1 MRTQEK
7 LIYTNERG
15 ESIEF
20 STASSYHVN
29 FKDVTGLSDV
39 RNAIYSTN
47 SMGQDGDTYLGYRIE
62 SRDIDIVGYIKERDK
77 QAAQNLR
84 RKLNRILN
92 PQYEATL
99 TYVFGDFRR
108 VIGCKIDDAPIF
120 KRKPIFEQFTVSLS
134 CLNPF
139 WREETETREDIA
151 TWIGGFEFPVPDGLE
166 LYDGWEIGYR
176 QPSLIVNVYNSGDV
190 KSGIRIE
197 FRAIGAVTNPVL
209 LNVDTREFIKLN
221 ISLVA
226 GDVLTVSTGYGEKA
240 VKLNRGGT
248 ITDAFRYFYFNT
260 GDLAVELDT
269 ADGQLNRIDRV
280 VVRWDLT
287 NRVMSVKVKS
297 SSFSASPTAPALQ
310 RDADVY
316 ELALADI
323 YVGAGVTAITQS
335 KITDQRLNTSLCG
348 VVAAVVQQID
358 TAAFNAQLQA
368 WFAEYQSLSAA
379 EYNTL
384 VSYMNSLKLQG
395 NTQYEAFEQH
405 MADFETQ
412 AAADFNAWFNG
423 LQNVLDDNAATNLLN
438 ITNALD
444 ARVDMLEAVLFNDI
458 TTNPFLILFDDL
470 DGVTSTG
477 IWNESLQRIEC

>member
-1 MRTQEK
+1 MEKSSFFNSVSHDRTYKAEDWAE
-7 LIYTNERG
+7 Y
-15 ESIEF
+15 F
-20 STASSYHVN
+20 AS
-29 FKDVTGLSDV
+29 F
-39 RNAIYSTN
+39 
-47 SMGQDGDTYLGYRIE
+47 
-62 SRDIDIVGYIKERDK
+62 
-77 QAAQNLR
+77 
-84 RKLNRILN
+84 
-92 PQYEATL
+92 
-99 TYVFGDFRR
+99 
-108 VIGCKIDDAPIF
+108 IGNG
-120 KRKPIFEQFTVSLS
+120 V
-134 CLNPF
+134 
-139 WREETETREDIA
+139 
-151 TWIGGFEFPVPDGLE
+151 FPVPSTGLQVVANDGM
-166 LYDGWEIGYR
+166 
-176 QPSLIVNVYNSGDV
+176 
-190 KSGIRIE
+190 
-197 FRAIGAVTNPVL
+197 
-209 LNVDTREFIKLN
+209 KLN
-221 ISLVA
+221 
-226 GDVLTVSTGYGEKA
+226 
-240 VKLNRGGT
+240 
-248 ITDAFRYFYFNT
+248 FNT

-310 RDADVY
+310 RDADIY

-358 TAAFNAQLQA
+358 TSAFNAQLQA

-395 NTQYEAFEQH
+395 DAQYDAFEQH

-412 AAADFNAWFNG
+412 AAADFNVWFNG
-423 LQNVLDDNAATNLLN
+423 LQTVLDDNAATNLLN
-438 ITNALD
+438 ITNALS
-444 ARVDMLEAVLFNDI
+444 ARVTMLEEVLFNDI
-458 TTNPFLILFDDL
+458 TDNPFLILFDDL

>member
-1 MRTQEK
+1 MEKSSFFNSVSHDRTYKAEDWAE
-7 LIYTNERG
+7 Y
-15 ESIEF
+15 F
-20 STASSYHVN
+20 AS
-29 FKDVTGLSDV
+29 F
-39 RNAIYSTN
+39 
-47 SMGQDGDTYLGYRIE
+47 
-62 SRDIDIVGYIKERDK
+62 
-77 QAAQNLR
+77 
-84 RKLNRILN
+84 
-92 PQYEATL
+92 
-99 TYVFGDFRR
+99 
-108 VIGCKIDDAPIF
+108 IGNG
-120 KRKPIFEQFTVSLS
+120 V
-134 CLNPF
+134 
-139 WREETETREDIA
+139 
-151 TWIGGFEFPVPDGLE
+151 FPVPSTGLQVVAHDGM
-166 LYDGWEIGYR
+166 
-176 QPSLIVNVYNSGDV
+176 
-190 KSGIRIE
+190 K
-197 FRAIGAVTNPVL
+197 
-209 LNVDTREFIKLN
+209 LNVK
-221 ISLVA
+221 
-226 GDVLTVSTGYGEKA
+226 TG
-240 VKLNRGGT
+240 N
-248 ITDAFRYFYFNT
+248 
-260 GDLAVELDT
+260 LAVELDT

-412 AAADFNAWFNG
+412 AAADYNAWFNG